1 MSSSLD
7 SGSDHSDVSMEPSV
21 KSPLPLDREIE
32 KQPDLP
38 DDWKP
43 PSRFSVW
50 LCFTAICYF
59 SVGKP
64 NLEQL
69 WQEVREEGWKKRN
82 ERFRTVV
89 WTSLC
94 MQGLALFWYIRLILR
109 PPQIKI
115 VENVSTVHYDSLVFL
130 SCVFSMYGL
139 LYHVL
144 FWRSDAAIELHETI
158 NQRMQKPFHLSRRRV
173 LTHVSFI
180 RMTTLTAVCS
190 MGCLAGG
197 FISIILGCSL
207 FTSLAAAG
215 AISLLLDAIMWM
227 DDLAALLVYPLAFI
241 TWFGLGMRYVN
252 MTHSH

>member
-94 MQGLALFWYIRLILR
+94 MVSILLI
-109 PPQIKI
+109 I
-115 VENVSTVHYDSLVFL
+115 FL
-130 SCVFSMYGL
+130 SCKIDVSAFLARIGL
-139 LYHVL
+139 
-144 FWRSDAAIELHETI
+144 I
-158 NQRMQKPFHLSRRRV
+158 
-173 LTHVSFI
+173 
-180 RMTTLTAVCS
+180 
-190 MGCLAGG
+190 
-197 FISIILGCSL
+197 
-207 FTSLAAAG
+207 
-215 AISLLLDAIMWM
+215 
-227 DDLAALLVYPLAFI
+227 LVYP
-241 TWFGLGMRYVN
+241 
-252 MTHSH
+252 SHFETTSD